1 MIESVALAVA
11 SKFADYLGEP
21 PPFEHRITTDS
32 KEYRVLLNPVAHIGA
47 GMLLP
52 SIDYSEI
59 KQDPAFLEW
68 EKDTSGNLE
77 PPSYHAVLRVTATRK
92 PRGKR
97 EVIVVIGLMNGNTEF
112 FSTYDESKSLEEF
125 VKSTFNGYFYEY
137 PQPDED
143 RLGGLYILQRGA

>member
-1 MIESVALAVA
+1 
-11 SKFADYLGEP
+11 
-21 PPFEHRITTDS
+21 
-32 KEYRVLLNPVAHIGA
+32 
-47 GMLLP
+47 MLLP